1 MLGSIIGDVAG
12 SRFEFE
18 NHLSKEFEL
27 LHENCEYTDDTVMT
41 CAVTDALLATEGKAE
56 GLRKAAVESMQRI
69 GRQFPYCGFGGR
81 FIGWIFE
88 DDPRPINSLGNGAA
102 MRIAPVSDFART
114 LEEARELSREVTCVS
129 HDHPEG
135 LKAAEAAAVAGFMAK
150 AGCSMD
156 QIRACMT
163 ERYYPEI
170 AAMHVPDLM
179 KNYRRE
185 IGDSRYREWA
195 PYSVPQALVC
205 FLESDSFEDAI
216 RNCVAIGGDCDTTA
230 AIAGG
235 IAELYYGIPD
245 ELRRKVLTYL
255 PRVLLEPLERYYGG
269 ETLYGGQKSE

>member
-12 SRFEFE
+12 SRFEFR
-18 NHLSKEFEL
+18 NRLSKDFEL
-27 LHENCEYTDDTVMT
+27 LHEDCSFTDDSVMT
-41 CAVTDALLATEGKAE
+41 CAVADALLATGGSAE

-81 FIGWIFE
+81 FIGWMFT
-88 DDPRPINSLGNGAA
+88 DDPQPLDSLGNGAA
-102 MRIAPVSDFART
+102 MRISPVSDFART
-114 LEEARELSREVTCVS
+114 LEEAKELSHEVTCVS

-150 AGCSMD
+150 TGSTMEE
-156 QIRACMT
+156 IRACMT
-163 ERYYPEI
+163 GYYPEI
-170 AAMHVPDLM
+170 ADMHVPDLM
-179 KNYRRE
+179 KNYMRE

-205 FLESDSFEDAI
+205 FLESDSFEDAV

-245 ELRRKVLTYL
+245 ELRLKVLTFL
-255 PRVLLEPLERYYGG
+255 PPQLLEPLERYYGKEALYRGAG
-269 ETLYGGQKSE
+269 EG